1 MLRAKEGSLRNARK
15 KITFAEMRS
24 SGVHGALI
32 FRSS

>member
-1 MLRAKEGSLRNARK
+1 MIGGIMGHARPEK
-15 KITFAEMRS
+15 LTFAEMRS